1 MTILFSVIF
10 LISSIALIVSV
21 LLQDEKSEGL
31 GALSGSKGSM
41 FGNSKSR
48 GKEYLLS
55 RITTISAIV
64 FMISALV
71 LAAI

>member
-1 MTILFSVIF
+1 MATLFTVIF
-10 LISSIALIVSV
+10 LISSIALIISV

-31 GALSGSKGSM
+31 GTLSGGNGSF
-41 FGNSKSR
+41 FGSSKSR
-48 GKEYLLS
+48 GKEYLLN